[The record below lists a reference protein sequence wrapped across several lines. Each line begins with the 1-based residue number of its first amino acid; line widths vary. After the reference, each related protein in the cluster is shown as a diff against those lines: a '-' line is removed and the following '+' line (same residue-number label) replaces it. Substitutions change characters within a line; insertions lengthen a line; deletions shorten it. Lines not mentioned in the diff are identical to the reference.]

1 MLELMWWLRKDI
13 FTGEDSLKDRFS
25 IFIVLILLIFNWG
38 IFIALEYLDEKNQ
51 SGTFTTAANV
61 LLPSILGYIYVIL
74 DNKNRSK
81 RGTRKYRRTLGF
93 ILWGIVSLGLGY
105 CITVFVEQG
114 MWFTGHEDE
123 SFSGAE
129 YLKYGIFSTAIFI
142 FMVLMVD
149 LFAKLRDRYFEKRGL
164 VVSKDNE
171 GKSPAEQESSDGRI
185 RITLEDMEKA
195 GRIKES
201 SAEASGEKNEAGR
214 EQEGRRKSISEI
226 CSISTLG
233 DDEEDD
239 TQA

>member
-1 MLELMWWLRKDI
+1 
-13 FTGEDSLKDRFS
+13 
-25 IFIVLILLIFNWG
+25 
-38 IFIALEYLDEKNQ
+38 
-51 SGTFTTAANV
+51 
-61 LLPSILGYIYVIL
+61 
-74 DNKNRSK
+74 
-81 RGTRKYRRTLGF
+81 
-93 ILWGIVSLGLGY
+93 
-105 CITVFVEQG
+105 

-164 VVSKDNE
+164 VISKDNE

-214 EQEGRRKSISEI
+214 EQAGRRKSISEI

>member
-1 MLELMWWLRKDI
+1 M
-13 FTGEDSLKDRFS
+13 KDRFS

-164 VVSKDNE
+164 VISKDNE

-185 RITLEDMEKA
+185 RITLEDMEK
-195 GRIKES
+195 ES
-201 SAEASGEKNEAGR
+201 TMTDRKGASGEKNEAGR
-214 EQEGRRKSISEI
+214 EQAGRRKSISEI

>member
-1 MLELMWWLRKDI
+1 MWWLRKDI

-142 FMVLMVD
+142 FMVD
-149 LFAKLRDRYFEKRGL
+149 LFAKLRDRYCEKRGL
-164 VVSKDNE
+164 VISKDNE

-185 RITLEDMEKA
+185 RITLEDMEK
-195 GRIKES
+195 ES
-201 SAEASGEKNEAGR
+201 TMTDRKGASGEKNEAGR
-214 EQEGRRKSISEI
+214 EQAGRRKSISEI

>member
-1 MLELMWWLRKDI
+1 M
-13 FTGEDSLKDRFS
+13 KDRFS

-114 MWFTGHEDE
+114 MWFTGREDE

-164 VVSKDNE
+164 VISKDNE

-185 RITLEDMEKA
+185 RITLEDMEK
-195 GRIKES
+195 ES
-201 SAEASGEKNEAGR
+201 TMTDRKGASGEKNEAGR
-214 EQEGRRKSISEI
+214 EQAGGRKSISEI